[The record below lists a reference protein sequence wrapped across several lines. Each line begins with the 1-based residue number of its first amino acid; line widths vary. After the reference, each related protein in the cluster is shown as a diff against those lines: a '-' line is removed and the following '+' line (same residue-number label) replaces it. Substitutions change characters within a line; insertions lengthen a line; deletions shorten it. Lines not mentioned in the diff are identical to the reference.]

1 MRSAGKIIYQTRHS
15 SKEGTMPEL
24 YFKGKEFVYNHHLT
38 VPYRPLET
46 HPDKSVGE
54 DSGNLIIH
62 GDNLHALKALLPHY
76 AGKVDCIFIDPPYN
90 TGNESWSYNDNVN
103 SPIMREWLSSNPIN
117 REDMLRHDKWA
128 CLMYPRLKLLHELLS
143 EQGSFWM
150 TLDDNEIH
158 HARLI
163 LDDIFGAENFVATC
177 IWHKMDSPK
186 NTAEHFSVDH
196 DYILVYAKSIEIW
209 TLNLLP
215 RNEEMLARYKN
226 PDNDPRGPW
235 LLSDLAARNFYAQG
249 MYEIETKTGRIIS
262 GPPAGSYWRISRQK
276 FDAFE
281 KDNRIWWGES
291 GDNRPGIKRFLS
303 EVKNGVV
310 PQTIWHW
317 QEVGSTRNSKQALS
331 QIMGAQNGEELF
343 ITPKPVELIER
354 ILGIATSSDS
364 IVIDSFAGSGSTA
377 HAVLALNAKDGGNRN
392 FILVECEEYADT
404 LTAERVRRVINGY
417 EFEGTQKE
425 ELFRKKVNFSTLK
438 DVPKLLREIEH
449 LEQVKG
455 KRFDKISKT
464 IKNDELLVIGEKKIT
479 ERTEGLG
486 GGFTYCT
493 LGQPLDLDKLL
504 TGEQSP
510 DYRSLGA
517 WLFHTATG
525 MALPPCRGEAS
536 ASPASPGC
544 DGSPGGNK
552 QSKAGEADE
561 PCFAP
566 TDVPTNDA
574 IIAEW
579 YLGESPSYH
588 VWLIYRPDL
597 DWLKSRDAALTLTLA
612 EKIAATDKEKRH
624 LVFAPARF
632 VASKHLLPLGVEH
645 APLPFALYRF
655 EKD

>member
-1 MRSAGKIIYQTRHS
+1 MGCEGWGENNPDAGTYLDRGNKATQIIYQTRYS

-38 VPYRPLET
+38 VPYRPLERQ
-46 HPDKSVGE
+46 PDKSILPPFQGE
-54 DSGNLIIH
+54 GRGGDGVSGNLIIH

-235 LLSDLAARNFYAQG
+235 LLSDLAARNYYAQG

-276 FDAFE
+276 FDAFD

-331 QIMGAQNGEELF
+331 QIMGAKNGEELF

-354 ILGIATSSDS
+354 ILGIATASDS
-364 IVIDSFAGSGSTA
+364 IVIDSFAGSGATA
-377 HAVLALNAKDGGNRN
+377 HAVLALNAKDGGKRN

-417 EFEGTQKE
+417 EFEGTQRE

-438 DVPKLLREIEH
+438 DAPKLLREIEH
-449 LEQVKG
+449 IEQVKG

-525 MALPPCRGEAS
+525 EPL
-536 ASPASPGC
+536 SPA
-544 DGSPGGNK
+544 NVR
-552 QSKAGEADE
+552 EE
-561 PCFAP
+561 
-566 TDVPTNDA
+566 
-574 IIAEW
+574 EW

-588 VWLIYRPDL
+588 VWLVYRPDL